1 MEEYESRGG
10 SGGVGRGDDDGF
22 DIEWLDNASTLASSA
37 HLGLVLLR
45 DCIIKS
51 NRAEVQSRINGLIML
66 DDRYLL
72 KAGSVI

>member
-1 MEEYESRGG
+1 MRVAGEVEGLEGG
-10 SGGVGRGDDDGF
+10 MMMGGGF

-51 NRAEVQSRINGLIML
+51 NRAEVQSRINGLVML